1 MTTWS
6 RRTAYRIRRRMTGGR
21 SPEAGS
27 AVVEFVVVGV
37 LLTMPV
43 FYLMIALARLQA
55 GAYAVTAAAREAG
68 RTFVTASTSGQAA
81 ARARAAARM
90 AYEDEGFGDSGGVVL
105 TCGQDPCLKRGGR
118 VEAVADLT
126 VRLPLVP
133 DFVASVVPSSIHLS
147 SRHVAT
153 VDRFKGR

>member
-1 MTTWS
+1 MTRWVH
-6 RRTAYRIRRRMTGGR
+6 RTACRIRRRLVGAR
-21 SPEAGS
+21 AGDAGT

-55 GAYAVTAAAREAG
+55 GAYAVTAAARESG
-68 RTFVTASTSGQAA
+68 RMFVTASTSGEAA
-81 ARARAAARM
+81 ARAQAAARM
-90 AYEDEGFGDSGGVVL
+90 AYEDEGFGAAGGVVL

-118 VEAVADLT
+118 VEAVADLS

-133 DFVASVVPSSIHLS
+133 DFLASVVPSSVHLS

-153 VDRFKGR
+153 VDRFKER